1 MLTQIAGN
9 TYYLAG
15 PVNCGVYVQDGGQ
28 CTVIDTGGDDQSG
41 KDILKTLR
49 EHNLTLTGII
59 NTHSHADHYGGNARL
74 VREAGAPVAAPEFEA
89 AVIENPALE
98 PFYLYSAAPIKELQG
113 KFLQG
118 KPSRVSRIIR
128 PGESVDGLAIVDL
141 AGHAPGQIGV
151 ATPDRVLFT
160 ADAYFAVD
168 ILAKYFVPYFADVGG
183 TRATLARLAAADY
196 AYYLPCHGTLA
207 SDIGPVLAANT
218 ERLDRIADYLLARL
232 TQPHTKE
239 ELIRSV
245 VNDFQI
251 ALNPAQY
258 FLTAAALSAHLSYLA
273 NRGDIGFVFED
284 GRMLWRQT
292 S

>member
-1 MLTQIAGN
+1 MLTQISGN
-9 TYYLAG
+9 TYYIPG
-15 PVNCGVYVQDGGQ
+15 PVNCGVHVRDGGQ
-28 CTVIDTGGDDQSG
+28 CTVIDTGGDGQSG
-41 KDILKTLR
+41 KNIGKILR
-49 EHNLTLTGII
+49 EHNLTLTAII

-74 VREAGAPVAAPEFEA
+74 VRETGAPVYAPEFEA
-89 AVIENPALE
+89 AVIENPSLE

-128 PGESVDGLAIVDL
+128 PGETVDEIEVVDL
-141 AGHAPGQIGV
+141 AGHAPGQIGA
-151 ATPDRVLFT
+151 ATPDGVLFT

-183 TRATLARLAAADY
+183 ARETLARLGAAGY
-196 AYYLPCHGTLA
+196 AYYVPGHGKLA
-207 SDIGPVLAANT
+207 TDIKEVAAANK
-218 ERLDRIADYLLARL
+218 ERLDRIAGYLLDCL
-232 TQPHTKE
+232 TQPQTKE
-239 ELIRSV
+239 ELIQKA

-251 ALNPAQY
+251 ALNPAQF

-273 NRGDIGFVFED
+273 NRGDIGFAFER
-284 GRMLWRQT
+284 GRMLWQKT